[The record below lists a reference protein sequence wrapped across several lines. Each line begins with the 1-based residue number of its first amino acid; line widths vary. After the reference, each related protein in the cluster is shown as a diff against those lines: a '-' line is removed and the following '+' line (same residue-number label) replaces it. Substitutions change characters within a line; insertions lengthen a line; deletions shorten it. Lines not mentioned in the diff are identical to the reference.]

1 MFGSIISLF
10 SSRSTPSPQAYSQN
24 LGSTHSMHSAAPRE
38 ADGRIRFDHCHPQR
52 SCRPQPLCNA
62 VLPQPAKKGGFLSKL
77 FGGIGNA
84 LSNIFKPITSA
95 ISGIASF
102 FSNLN
107 PFKGLF

>member
-10 SSRSTPSPQAYSQN
+10 SSRSTPSPQAYDRN
-24 LGSTHSMHSAAPRE
+24 LDLMHSAAPRR
-38 ADGRIRFDHCHPQR
+38 ADGRFHFDHCHPPQ
-52 SCRPQPLCNA
+52 SCRRQPSCNA

>member
-1 MFGSIISLF
+1 MLDRIFNLL
-10 SSRSTPSPQAYSQN
+10 SSPPTRSDQTYDRSFD
-24 LGSTHSMHSAAPRE
+24 STHSTAPTG
-38 ADGRIRFDHCHPQR
+38 ANGRIHFDRCHPPQ
-52 SCRPQPLCNA
+52 SCRRQPSCNV

>member
-1 MFGSIISLF
+1 MLDRIFNLL
-10 SSRSTPSPQAYSQN
+10 SSPPTPSDQTYSQN
-24 LGSTHSMHSAAPRE
+24 FDSMHSAAPRG
-38 ADGRIRFDHCHPQR
+38 ADGRIHFDHCHPRR
-52 SCRPQPLCNA
+52 SCRPPPSCNG

>member
-1 MFGSIISLF
+1 MLGSIINLF
-10 SSRSTPSPQAYSQN
+10 SLRSTPSDQTYSQN
-24 LGSTHSMHSAAPRE
+24 FDSTRSAAPRR
-38 ADGRIRFDHCHPQR
+38 ADGRIHFDHCHPPR
-52 SCRPQPLCNA
+52 SCCPPSSCNA